1 MTRRRQLQR
10 PPRRASPRRRRPGLA
25 ACALGFALGGC
36 GGVQSALDPA
46 GREAHD
52 VAALFWVMTV
62 GSAVLWLAVVACAV
76 YAARVRPAPHE
87 ERVGRALILGGGV
100 ALPLVVLTGL
110 LVPGL
115 AMIPALRAP
124 ANDPLRIEVAGEQW
138 WWRVT
143 YHRPGMP
150 PVESANEV
158 RLPRD
163 RRVELVLTS
172 PDVIHSFWIPSLA
185 GKVDMIPGRTN
196 RLVLE
201 PTRAGVFRGQCAEF
215 CGTSH
220 ALMAFVSV
228 VMEPDAFDAWLAH
241 EATAAAPPAAAGPAA
256 AGAELFAA
264 LGCGGCHAI
273 RGTAARGVIG
283 PDLTHVGGRETLGAG
298 ILPND
303 HGAFVR
309 WIAAT
314 GDVKPDVWMPAFGML
329 PQGELDAI
337 AAYLGSLR

>member
-1 MTRRRQLQR
+1 MTRRQLQR
-10 PPRRASPRRRRPGLA
+10 PPRRASLRWDRPGLA
-25 ACALGFALGGC
+25 ACALAVVLGGC
-36 GGVQSALDPA
+36 GGVQSALDSA
-46 GREAHD
+46 GREAQD
-52 VAALFWVMTV
+52 VAVLFWTMLA
-62 GSAVLWLAVVACAV
+62 GSAVVWLGVVGAAI
-76 YAARVRPAPHE
+76 YATRVRPGPHE
-87 ERVGRALILGGGV
+87 ERVGRAVILGGGV

-124 ANDPLRIEVAGEQW
+124 PTDPLRVEVSGEQW
-138 WWRVT
+138 WWRVA
-143 YHRPGMP
+143 YHRPGME

-158 RLPRD
+158 RLPRG

-220 ALMAFVSV
+220 ALMAFNV
-228 VMEPDAFDAWLAH
+228 VVLEPDAFDAWLAH
-241 EATAAAPPAAAGPAA
+241 AAAPAASPPADGPAA
-256 AGAELFAA
+256 AGAKLFVD
-264 LGCGGCHAI
+264 LGCGGCHTV
-273 RGTAARGVIG
+273 RGTGAQGVIG
-283 PDLTHVGGRETLGAG
+283 PDLTHVGGRESLGAG

-314 GDVKPDVWMPAFGML
+314 DEVKPDVRMPAFGML
-329 PQGELDAI
+329 PSAELDAL
-337 AAYLGSLR
+337 AAYLESLE

>member
-1 MTRRRQLQR
+1 MTRRHQE
-10 PPRRASPRRRRPGLA
+10 PAARRDPALWGWPGLA
-25 ACALGFALGGC
+25 ACALAVALGGC

-46 GREAHD
+46 GREAQD
-52 VAALFWVMTV
+52 VATLFWAMLA
-62 GSAVLWLAVVACAV
+62 GSAVIWLAVVGTAF
-76 YAARVRPAPHE
+76 YAARVRPGPHD

-115 AMIPALRAP
+115 TMIPALRAP
-124 ANDPLRIEVAGEQW
+124 AGGPLRVEVSGEQW
-138 WWRVT
+138 WWRVA
-143 YHRPGMP
+143 YHRPGME

-158 RLPRD
+158 RLPRG

-201 PTRAGVFRGQCAEF
+201 PTRAGVVRGQCAEF

-228 VMEPDAFDAWLAH
+228 VMEPDAFDAWLAR
-241 EATAAAPPAAAGPAA
+241 EAAAAAPPPAGGPAA

-303 HGAFVR
+303 HAALVR

-314 GDVKPDVWMPAFGML
+314 GEVKPDVRMPAFGML
-329 PQGELDAI
+329 PPAELDAL
-337 AAYLGSLR
+337 AAYLESLQ